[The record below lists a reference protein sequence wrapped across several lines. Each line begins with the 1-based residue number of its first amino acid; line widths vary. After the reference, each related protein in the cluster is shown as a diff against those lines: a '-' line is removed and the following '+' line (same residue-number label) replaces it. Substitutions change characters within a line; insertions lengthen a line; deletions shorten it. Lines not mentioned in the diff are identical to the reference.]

1 MIELTD
7 EQKNAVAKAQSTFT
21 DLKDNSDPLSDKH
34 LALLFGEARSMNG
47 WQDKEVSNDMVKS
60 IYELTKMGPTST
72 NCCPARFKF
81 IKSDDQ
87 KQLLKEALLPNNV
100 DKVMSAPVIAII
112 GYDLDFSD
120 NMSKLFPIGLI
131 DEINKDLKFEDSLHH
146 DLRRLTFRYII
157 PHALGKKSPSTID
170 VKEQFE
176 GTIQGKADENK
187 SKEILFW
194 KSHYQNGIT
203 DDEIIESAN
212 KFKNI
217 YEDFDNTLIN
227 QKYLKGDKFTV
238 VDLAWYVSTKRLAM
252 AGIPIQKY
260 KNVQKWFSNLDNDEN
275 FKKEI
280 KIDIPIKIIAVA
292 IKIINKIKRTYVTDL
307 VKF

>member
-1 MIELTD
+1 MKLDRSDIKTEEILDWKGIHLFHFSGSACSQKLRIFFNIKKINWNSHVINLIKQEQFSEWFLGINPRGLVPTLVHDGDVHIESNEIMAYLD
-7 EQKNAVAKAQSTFT
+7 DVY
-21 DLKDNSDPLSDKH
+21 KDN
-34 LALLFGEARSMNG
+34 
-47 WQDKEVSNDMVKS
+47 
-60 IYELTKMGPTST
+60 
-72 NCCPARFKF
+72 
-81 IKSDDQ
+81 
-87 KQLLKEALLPNNV
+87 
-100 DKVMSAPVIAII
+100 
-112 GYDLDFSD
+112 
-120 NMSKLFPIGLI
+120 KLFPIDLI
-131 DEINKDLKFEDSLHH
+131 DEINKDLAFEDSLHH

-157 PHALGKKSPSTID
+157 PHALGKKNPSTID
-170 VKEQFE
+170 AKEQFE

-194 KSHYQNGIT
+194 KNHYQNGIT

-217 YEDFDNTLIN
+217 YEDFDKTLKN
-227 QKYLKGDKFTV
+227 QKYLKGDEFTV

-252 AGIPIQKY
+252 AGIPIEKY

-280 KIDIPIKIIAVA
+280 NIDMPIKIIAVA

>member
-1 MIELTD
+1 MKLDRSDIKTEEILDWKGIHLFHFSGSACSQKLRIFFNIKNINWNSHVINLIKQEQFSKWFLGINPRGLVPTLVHDGDVHIESNEIMAYLD
-7 EQKNAVAKAQSTFT
+7 DVY
-21 DLKDNSDPLSDKH
+21 KDN
-34 LALLFGEARSMNG
+34 
-47 WQDKEVSNDMVKS
+47 
-60 IYELTKMGPTST
+60 
-72 NCCPARFKF
+72 
-81 IKSDDQ
+81 
-87 KQLLKEALLPNNV
+87 
-100 DKVMSAPVIAII
+100 
-112 GYDLDFSD
+112 
-120 NMSKLFPIGLI
+120 KLFPIDLI
-131 DEINKDLKFEDSLHH
+131 DEINKDLAFEDSLHH

-157 PHALGKKSPSTID
+157 PHALGKKNPSTID
-170 VKEQFE
+170 TKEQFE
-176 GTIQGKADENK
+176 GTIQGKPDENK

-194 KSHYQNGIT
+194 KNHYQNGIT

-217 YEDFDNTLIN
+217 YEDFDKTLKN

-252 AGIPIQKY
+252 AGIPIEKY

>member
-1 MIELTD
+1 MKLDRSDIKTEEILDWKGIHLFHFSGSACSQKLRIYFNIKKINWKSHVINLIKQEQFSEWFLGINPRGLVPTLVHDGDVHIESNEIMAYLD
-7 EQKNAVAKAQSTFT
+7 DVY
-21 DLKDNSDPLSDKH
+21 KDN
-34 LALLFGEARSMNG
+34 
-47 WQDKEVSNDMVKS
+47 
-60 IYELTKMGPTST
+60 
-72 NCCPARFKF
+72 
-81 IKSDDQ
+81 
-87 KQLLKEALLPNNV
+87 
-100 DKVMSAPVIAII
+100 
-112 GYDLDFSD
+112 
-120 NMSKLFPIGLI
+120 KLFPIDLI
-131 DEINKDLKFEDSLHH
+131 DEINKDLVFEDSLHH

-157 PHALGKKSPSTID
+157 PHALGKKNPSTID
-170 VKEQFE
+170 AKEQFE

-194 KSHYQNGIT
+194 KNHYQNGIT

-217 YEDFDNTLIN
+217 YEDFDKTLKN

-252 AGIPIQKY
+252 AGIPIEKY

-292 IKIINKIKRTYVTDL
+292 IKIINKIKRSYVTDL

>member
-1 MIELTD
+1 MKLDRSDIKTEEILDWKGIHLFHFSGSACSQKLRIFFNIKKINWNSHVINLIKQEQFSKWFLGINPRGLVPTLVHDGDVHIESNEIMAYLD
-7 EQKNAVAKAQSTFT
+7 GVY
-21 DLKDNSDPLSDKH
+21 KDN
-34 LALLFGEARSMNG
+34 
-47 WQDKEVSNDMVKS
+47 
-60 IYELTKMGPTST
+60 
-72 NCCPARFKF
+72 
-81 IKSDDQ
+81 
-87 KQLLKEALLPNNV
+87 
-100 DKVMSAPVIAII
+100 
-112 GYDLDFSD
+112 
-120 NMSKLFPIGLI
+120 KLFPIDLI
-131 DEINKDLKFEDSLHH
+131 DEINKDLAFEDSLHH

-157 PHALGKKSPSTID
+157 PHALGKKNPSTID
-170 VKEQFE
+170 AKEQFE

-194 KSHYQNGIT
+194 KNHYQNGIT

-217 YEDFDNTLIN
+217 YENFDNTLKN

-238 VDLAWYVSTKRLAM
+238 MDLAWYVSTKRLAM
-252 AGIPIQKY
+252 AGIPIEKY

-280 KIDIPIKIIAVA
+280 KIDIPIKIIAVV

>member
-1 MIELTD
+1 MKLDRSDIKTEEILDWKGIHLFHFSGSACSQKLRIFFNIKKINWNSHVINLIKQEQFSEWFLGINPRGLVPTLVHDGDVHIESNEIMAYLD
-7 EQKNAVAKAQSTFT
+7 GVY
-21 DLKDNSDPLSDKH
+21 KDN
-34 LALLFGEARSMNG
+34 
-47 WQDKEVSNDMVKS
+47 
-60 IYELTKMGPTST
+60 
-72 NCCPARFKF
+72 
-81 IKSDDQ
+81 
-87 KQLLKEALLPNNV
+87 
-100 DKVMSAPVIAII
+100 
-112 GYDLDFSD
+112 
-120 NMSKLFPIGLI
+120 KLFPIDLI
-131 DEINKDLKFEDSLHH
+131 DEINKDLAFEDSLHH

-157 PHALGKKSPSTID
+157 PHALGKKNPSTID
-170 VKEQFE
+170 AKEQFE

-194 KSHYQNGIT
+194 KNHYKNGIT
-203 DDEIIESAN
+203 DDEIVESAN

-217 YEDFDNTLIN
+217 YEDFDKTLKN
-227 QKYLKGDKFTV
+227 QKYLKGDEFTV

-252 AGIPIQKY
+252 AGIPIEKY

-280 KIDIPIKIIAVA
+280 NIDMPIKIIAVA

>member
-1 MIELTD
+1 MKLDRSDIKTEEILDWKGIHLFHFSGSACSQKLRIFFNIKKINWNSHVINLIKQEQFSEWFLGINPRGLVPTLVHDGDVHIESNEIMAYLD
-7 EQKNAVAKAQSTFT
+7 DVY
-21 DLKDNSDPLSDKH
+21 KDN
-34 LALLFGEARSMNG
+34 
-47 WQDKEVSNDMVKS
+47 
-60 IYELTKMGPTST
+60 
-72 NCCPARFKF
+72 
-81 IKSDDQ
+81 
-87 KQLLKEALLPNNV
+87 
-100 DKVMSAPVIAII
+100 
-112 GYDLDFSD
+112 
-120 NMSKLFPIGLI
+120 KLFPIDLI
-131 DEINKDLKFEDSLHH
+131 DEINKDLAFEDSLHH

-157 PHALGKKSPSTID
+157 PHALGKKNPSTID
-170 VKEQFE
+170 AKEQFE

-194 KSHYQNGIT
+194 KNHYQNGIT

-217 YEDFDNTLIN
+217 YEDFDKTLKN

-252 AGIPIQKY
+252 AGIPIEKY

-280 KIDIPIKIIAVA
+280 NIDMPIKIIAVA

>member
-1 MIELTD
+1 MKLDRSDIKTEEILDWKGIHLFHFSGSACSQKLRIFFNIKKINWNSHVINLIKQEQFSKWFLGINPRGLVPTLVHDGDVHIESNEIMAYLD
-7 EQKNAVAKAQSTFT
+7 DVY
-21 DLKDNSDPLSDKH
+21 KDN
-34 LALLFGEARSMNG
+34 
-47 WQDKEVSNDMVKS
+47 
-60 IYELTKMGPTST
+60 
-72 NCCPARFKF
+72 
-81 IKSDDQ
+81 
-87 KQLLKEALLPNNV
+87 
-100 DKVMSAPVIAII
+100 
-112 GYDLDFSD
+112 
-120 NMSKLFPIGLI
+120 KLFPIDLI
-131 DEINKDLKFEDSLHH
+131 DEINKDLAFEDSLHH

-157 PHALGKKSPSTID
+157 PHALGKKNPSTID
-170 VKEQFE
+170 AKEQFE

-194 KSHYQNGIT
+194 KNHYQNGIT

-217 YEDFDNTLIN
+217 YEDFDKTLKN
-227 QKYLKGDKFTV
+227 QKYLKGDEFTV

-252 AGIPIQKY
+252 AGIPIEKY

-280 KIDIPIKIIAVA
+280 NIDMPIKIIAVA

>member
-1 MIELTD
+1 MKLDRSDIKTEEILDWKGIHLFHFSGSACSQKLRIFFNIKKINWNSHVINLIKQEQFSEWFLGINPRGLVPTLVHDGDVHIESNEIMAYLD
-7 EQKNAVAKAQSTFT
+7 DVY
-21 DLKDNSDPLSDKH
+21 KDN
-34 LALLFGEARSMNG
+34 
-47 WQDKEVSNDMVKS
+47 
-60 IYELTKMGPTST
+60 
-72 NCCPARFKF
+72 
-81 IKSDDQ
+81 
-87 KQLLKEALLPNNV
+87 
-100 DKVMSAPVIAII
+100 
-112 GYDLDFSD
+112 
-120 NMSKLFPIGLI
+120 KLFPIDLI
-131 DEINKDLKFEDSLHH
+131 DEINKDLAFEDSLHH

-157 PHALGKKSPSTID
+157 PHALGKKNPSTID
-170 VKEQFE
+170 AKEQFE

-194 KSHYQNGIT
+194 KNHYKNGIT
-203 DDEIIESAN
+203 DDEIVESAN

-217 YEDFDNTLIN
+217 YEDFDKTLKN

-252 AGIPIQKY
+252 AGIPIEKY
-260 KNVQKWFSNLDNDEN
+260 KNVQKWFSNLDNDAN

-280 KIDIPIKIIAVA
+280 KIDIPIKVIAAA

>member
-1 MIELTD
+1 MKLDRSDIKTEEILDWKGIHLFHFSGSACSQKLRIFFNIKKINWNSHVINLIKQEQFSEWFLGINPRGLVPTLVHDGDVHIESNEIMAYLD
-7 EQKNAVAKAQSTFT
+7 DVY
-21 DLKDNSDPLSDKH
+21 KDN
-34 LALLFGEARSMNG
+34 
-47 WQDKEVSNDMVKS
+47 
-60 IYELTKMGPTST
+60 
-72 NCCPARFKF
+72 
-81 IKSDDQ
+81 
-87 KQLLKEALLPNNV
+87 
-100 DKVMSAPVIAII
+100 
-112 GYDLDFSD
+112 
-120 NMSKLFPIGLI
+120 KLFPIDLI
-131 DEINKDLKFEDSLHH
+131 DEINKDLAFEDSLHH

-157 PHALGKKSPSTID
+157 PHALGKKNPSTID
-170 VKEQFE
+170 AKEQFE

-194 KSHYQNGIT
+194 KNHYQNGIT

-217 YEDFDNTLIN
+217 YEDFDKTLKN
-227 QKYLKGDKFTV
+227 QKYLKGDEFTV

-252 AGIPIQKY
+252 AGIPIEKY
-260 KNVQKWFSNLDNDEN
+260 KNVQKWFSNLDNDAN

-280 KIDIPIKIIAVA
+280 KIDVPIKIIAAA

>member
-1 MIELTD
+1 MKLDRSDIKTEEILDWKGIHLFHFSGSACSQKLRIFFNIKKINWNSHVINLIKQEQFSEWFLGINPRGLVPTLVHDGDVHIESNEIMAYLD
-7 EQKNAVAKAQSTFT
+7 DVY
-21 DLKDNSDPLSDKH
+21 KDN
-34 LALLFGEARSMNG
+34 
-47 WQDKEVSNDMVKS
+47 
-60 IYELTKMGPTST
+60 
-72 NCCPARFKF
+72 
-81 IKSDDQ
+81 
-87 KQLLKEALLPNNV
+87 
-100 DKVMSAPVIAII
+100 
-112 GYDLDFSD
+112 
-120 NMSKLFPIGLI
+120 KLFPIDLI
-131 DEINKDLKFEDSLHH
+131 DEINKDLAFEDSLHH

-157 PHALGKKSPSTID
+157 PHALGKKNPSTID
-170 VKEQFE
+170 AKEQFE

-194 KSHYQNGIT
+194 KNHYQNGIT

-217 YEDFDNTLIN
+217 YEDFDKTLKN
-227 QKYLKGDKFTV
+227 QKYLKGDEFTV

-252 AGIPIQKY
+252 AGIPIEKY

-280 KIDIPIKIIAVA
+280 RIDMPIKMIAVA

>member
-1 MIELTD
+1 MKLDRSDIKTEEILDWKGIHLFHFSGSACSQKLRIFFNIKKINWNSHVINLIKQEQFSQWFLGINPRGLVPTLVHDGDVHIESNEIMAYLD
-7 EQKNAVAKAQSTFT
+7 DVY
-21 DLKDNSDPLSDKH
+21 KDN
-34 LALLFGEARSMNG
+34 
-47 WQDKEVSNDMVKS
+47 
-60 IYELTKMGPTST
+60 
-72 NCCPARFKF
+72 
-81 IKSDDQ
+81 
-87 KQLLKEALLPNNV
+87 
-100 DKVMSAPVIAII
+100 
-112 GYDLDFSD
+112 
-120 NMSKLFPIGLI
+120 KLFPIDLI
-131 DEINKDLKFEDSLHH
+131 DEINKDLAFEDSLHH

-157 PHALGKKSPSTID
+157 PHALGKKNPSTID
-170 VKEQFE
+170 AKEQFE

-194 KSHYQNGIT
+194 KNHYQNGIT

-217 YEDFDNTLIN
+217 YENFNNILKN

-252 AGIPIQKY
+252 AGIPIEKY

-280 KIDIPIKIIAVA
+280 KIDIPIKIIAVV

>member
-1 MIELTD
+1 MKLDRSDIKTEEILDWKGIHLFHFSGSACSQKLRIFFNIKKINWNSHVINLIKQEQFSEWFLGINPRGLVPTLVHDGDVHIESNEIMAYLD
-7 EQKNAVAKAQSTFT
+7 DVY
-21 DLKDNSDPLSDKH
+21 KDN
-34 LALLFGEARSMNG
+34 
-47 WQDKEVSNDMVKS
+47 
-60 IYELTKMGPTST
+60 
-72 NCCPARFKF
+72 
-81 IKSDDQ
+81 
-87 KQLLKEALLPNNV
+87 
-100 DKVMSAPVIAII
+100 
-112 GYDLDFSD
+112 
-120 NMSKLFPIGLI
+120 KLFPIDLI
-131 DEINKDLKFEDSLHH
+131 DEINKDLAFEDSLHH

-157 PHALGKKSPSTID
+157 PHALGKKNPSMID
-170 VKEQFE
+170 AKEQFE

-194 KSHYQNGIT
+194 KNHYQNGIT

-217 YEDFDNTLIN
+217 YENFNNILKN

-252 AGIPIQKY
+252 AGIPIEKY

>member
-1 MIELTD
+1 MKLDRSDIKTEEILDWKGIHLFHFSGSACSQKLRIFFNIKKINWNSHVINLIKQEQFSEWFLGINPRGLVPTLVHDGDVHIESNEIMAYLD
-7 EQKNAVAKAQSTFT
+7 DVY
-21 DLKDNSDPLSDKH
+21 KDN
-34 LALLFGEARSMNG
+34 
-47 WQDKEVSNDMVKS
+47 
-60 IYELTKMGPTST
+60 
-72 NCCPARFKF
+72 
-81 IKSDDQ
+81 
-87 KQLLKEALLPNNV
+87 
-100 DKVMSAPVIAII
+100 
-112 GYDLDFSD
+112 
-120 NMSKLFPIGLI
+120 KLFPIDLI
-131 DEINKDLKFEDSLHH
+131 DEINKDLAFEDSLHH

-157 PHALGKKSPSTID
+157 PHALGKKNPSTID
-170 VKEQFE
+170 AKEQFE

-194 KSHYQNGIT
+194 KNHYQNGIT

-217 YEDFDNTLIN
+217 YEDFDKTLKN
-227 QKYLKGDKFTV
+227 QKYLKGDEFTV

-252 AGIPIQKY
+252 AGIPIEKY
-260 KNVQKWFSNLDNDEN
+260 KNVQKWFSNLDNDAN

-280 KIDIPIKIIAVA
+280 KIDIAIKIIAAA

>member
-1 MIELTD
+1 MKLDRSDIKTEEILDWKGIHLFHFSGSACSQKLRIFFNIKKINWNSHVINLIKQEQFSEWFLGINPRGLVPTLVHDGDVHIESNEIMAYLD
-7 EQKNAVAKAQSTFT
+7 DVY
-21 DLKDNSDPLSDKH
+21 KDN
-34 LALLFGEARSMNG
+34 
-47 WQDKEVSNDMVKS
+47 
-60 IYELTKMGPTST
+60 
-72 NCCPARFKF
+72 
-81 IKSDDQ
+81 
-87 KQLLKEALLPNNV
+87 
-100 DKVMSAPVIAII
+100 
-112 GYDLDFSD
+112 
-120 NMSKLFPIGLI
+120 KLFPIDLI
-131 DEINKDLKFEDSLHH
+131 DEINKDLAFEDSLHH

-157 PHALGKKSPSTID
+157 PHALGKKNPSTID
-170 VKEQFE
+170 AKEQFE

-194 KSHYQNGIT
+194 KNHYQNGIT

-217 YEDFDNTLIN
+217 YEDFDKTLKN
-227 QKYLKGDKFTV
+227 QKYLKGDEFTV

-252 AGIPIQKY
+252 AGIPIEKY

-280 KIDIPIKIIAVA
+280 KIDIPIKIIAVV

>member
-1 MIELTD
+1 MKLDRSDIKTEEILDWKGIHLFHFSGSACSQKLRIFFNIKKINWNSHVINLIKQEQFSEWFLGINPRGLVPTLVHDGDVHIESNEIMAYLD
-7 EQKNAVAKAQSTFT
+7 DVY
-21 DLKDNSDPLSDKH
+21 KDN
-34 LALLFGEARSMNG
+34 
-47 WQDKEVSNDMVKS
+47 
-60 IYELTKMGPTST
+60 
-72 NCCPARFKF
+72 
-81 IKSDDQ
+81 
-87 KQLLKEALLPNNV
+87 
-100 DKVMSAPVIAII
+100 
-112 GYDLDFSD
+112 
-120 NMSKLFPIGLI
+120 KLFPIDLI
-131 DEINKDLKFEDSLHH
+131 DEINKDLAFEDSLHH

-157 PHALGKKSPSTID
+157 PHALGKKNPSTID
-170 VKEQFE
+170 AKEQFE

-217 YEDFDNTLIN
+217 YEDFDKTLKN
-227 QKYLKGDKFTV
+227 QKYLKGDEFTV

-252 AGIPIQKY
+252 AGIPIGKY

>member
-1 MIELTD
+1 MKLDRSDIKTEEILDWKGIHLFHFSGSACSQKLRIFFNIKNINWNSHIINLIKQEQFSKWFLGINPRGLVPTLVHDGDVHIESNEIMAYLD
-7 EQKNAVAKAQSTFT
+7 DVY
-21 DLKDNSDPLSDKH
+21 KDN
-34 LALLFGEARSMNG
+34 
-47 WQDKEVSNDMVKS
+47 
-60 IYELTKMGPTST
+60 
-72 NCCPARFKF
+72 
-81 IKSDDQ
+81 
-87 KQLLKEALLPNNV
+87 
-100 DKVMSAPVIAII
+100 
-112 GYDLDFSD
+112 
-120 NMSKLFPIGLI
+120 KLFPIDLI
-131 DEINKDLKFEDSLHH
+131 DEINKDLAFEDSLHH

-157 PHALGKKSPSTID
+157 PHALGKKNPSTID
-170 VKEQFE
+170 AKEQFE

-217 YEDFDNTLIN
+217 YEDFDKTLKN

-252 AGIPIQKY
+252 AGIPIEKY

>member
-1 MIELTD
+1 MKLDRSDIKTEEILDWKGIHLFHFSGSACSQKLRIFFNIKKINWNSHVINLIKQEQFSEWFLGINPRGLVPTLVHDGDVHIESNEIMAYLD
-7 EQKNAVAKAQSTFT
+7 DVY
-21 DLKDNSDPLSDKH
+21 KDN
-34 LALLFGEARSMNG
+34 
-47 WQDKEVSNDMVKS
+47 
-60 IYELTKMGPTST
+60 
-72 NCCPARFKF
+72 
-81 IKSDDQ
+81 
-87 KQLLKEALLPNNV
+87 
-100 DKVMSAPVIAII
+100 
-112 GYDLDFSD
+112 
-120 NMSKLFPIGLI
+120 KLFPIDLI
-131 DEINKDLKFEDSLHH
+131 DEINKDLAFEDSLHH

-157 PHALGKKSPSTID
+157 PHALGKKNPSTID
-170 VKEQFE
+170 AKEQFE

-194 KSHYQNGIT
+194 KNHYKNGIT
-203 DDEIIESAN
+203 DDEIVESAN

-217 YEDFDNTLIN
+217 YEDFDKTLKN

-252 AGIPIQKY
+252 AGIPIEKY
-260 KNVQKWFSNLDNDEN
+260 KNVQKWFFNLDNDEN

-280 KIDIPIKIIAVA
+280 NIDMPIKIIAVA

>member
-1 MIELTD
+1 MKLDRSDIKTEEILDWKGIHLFHFSGSACSQKLRIFFNIKKINWNSHVINLIKQEQFSEWFLGINPRGLVPTLVHDGDVHIESNEIMAYLD
-7 EQKNAVAKAQSTFT
+7 DVY
-21 DLKDNSDPLSDKH
+21 KDN
-34 LALLFGEARSMNG
+34 
-47 WQDKEVSNDMVKS
+47 
-60 IYELTKMGPTST
+60 
-72 NCCPARFKF
+72 
-81 IKSDDQ
+81 
-87 KQLLKEALLPNNV
+87 
-100 DKVMSAPVIAII
+100 
-112 GYDLDFSD
+112 
-120 NMSKLFPIGLI
+120 KLFPIDLI
-131 DEINKDLKFEDSLHH
+131 DEINKDLAFEDSLHH

-157 PHALGKKSPSTID
+157 PHALGKKNPSTID
-170 VKEQFE
+170 AKEQFE

-194 KSHYQNGIT
+194 KNHYKNGIT
-203 DDEIIESAN
+203 DDEIVESAN

-217 YEDFDNTLIN
+217 YEDFDKTLKN
-227 QKYLKGDKFTV
+227 QKYLKGDEFTV

-252 AGIPIQKY
+252 AGIPIGKY

-280 KIDIPIKIIAVA
+280 NIDMPIKIIAVA

>member
-1 MIELTD
+1 MKLDRSDIKTEEILDWKGIHLFHFSGSACSQKLRIFFNIKKINWNSHVINLIKQEQFSEWFLGINPRGLVPTLVHDGDVHIESNEIMAYLD
-7 EQKNAVAKAQSTFT
+7 DVY
-21 DLKDNSDPLSDKH
+21 KDN
-34 LALLFGEARSMNG
+34 
-47 WQDKEVSNDMVKS
+47 
-60 IYELTKMGPTST
+60 
-72 NCCPARFKF
+72 
-81 IKSDDQ
+81 
-87 KQLLKEALLPNNV
+87 
-100 DKVMSAPVIAII
+100 
-112 GYDLDFSD
+112 
-120 NMSKLFPIGLI
+120 KLFPIDLI
-131 DEINKDLKFEDSLHH
+131 DEINKDLAFEDSLHH

-157 PHALGKKSPSTID
+157 PHALGKKNPSTID
-170 VKEQFE
+170 AKEQFV

-194 KSHYQNGIT
+194 KNHYQNGIT

-217 YEDFDNTLIN
+217 YEDFDKTLKN
-227 QKYLKGDKFTV
+227 QKYLKGDEFTV

-252 AGIPIQKY
+252 AGIPIKKY
-260 KNVQKWFSNLDNDEN
+260 KNVQKWFSNLDNDAN

-280 KIDIPIKIIAVA
+280 KIDIPIKIIAAA

>member
-1 MIELTD
+1 MKLDRSDIKTEEILDWKGIHLFHFSGSACSQKLRIFFNIKKINWNSHVINLIKQEQFSEWFLGINPRGLVPTLVHDGDVHIESNEIMAYLD
-7 EQKNAVAKAQSTFT
+7 DVY
-21 DLKDNSDPLSDKH
+21 KDN
-34 LALLFGEARSMNG
+34 
-47 WQDKEVSNDMVKS
+47 
-60 IYELTKMGPTST
+60 
-72 NCCPARFKF
+72 
-81 IKSDDQ
+81 
-87 KQLLKEALLPNNV
+87 
-100 DKVMSAPVIAII
+100 
-112 GYDLDFSD
+112 
-120 NMSKLFPIGLI
+120 KLFPIDLI
-131 DEINKDLKFEDSLHH
+131 DEINKDLAFEDSPHH

-157 PHALGKKSPSTID
+157 PHALGKKNPSTID
-170 VKEQFE
+170 AKEQFE

-217 YEDFDNTLIN
+217 YEDFDKTLKN
-227 QKYLKGDKFTV
+227 QKYLKGDEFTV

-252 AGIPIQKY
+252 AGIPIEKY

-280 KIDIPIKIIAVA
+280 NIDMPIKIIAVA

>member
-1 MIELTD
+1 MKLDRSDIKTEEILDWKGIHLFHFSGSACSQKLRIFFNIKKINWNSHVINLIKQEQFSEWFLGINPRGLVPTLVHDGDVHIESNEIMAYLD
-7 EQKNAVAKAQSTFT
+7 DVY
-21 DLKDNSDPLSDKH
+21 KDN
-34 LALLFGEARSMNG
+34 
-47 WQDKEVSNDMVKS
+47 
-60 IYELTKMGPTST
+60 
-72 NCCPARFKF
+72 
-81 IKSDDQ
+81 
-87 KQLLKEALLPNNV
+87 
-100 DKVMSAPVIAII
+100 
-112 GYDLDFSD
+112 
-120 NMSKLFPIGLI
+120 KLFPIDLI
-131 DEINKDLKFEDSLHH
+131 DEINKDLAFEDSLHH

-157 PHALGKKSPSTID
+157 PHALGKKNPSTID
-170 VKEQFE
+170 AKEQFE

-194 KSHYQNGIT
+194 KNHYKNGIT
-203 DDEIIESAN
+203 DDEIVESAN

-217 YEDFDNTLIN
+217 YEDFDKTLKN

-252 AGIPIQKY
+252 AGIPIEKY

-280 KIDIPIKIIAVA
+280 KIDIPIKIIAVV

>member
-1 MIELTD
+1 MKLDRSDIKTEEILDWKGIHLFHFSGSACSQKLRIFFNIKKINWNSHVINLIKQEQFSEWFLGINPRGLVPTLVHDGDVHIESNEIMAYLD
-7 EQKNAVAKAQSTFT
+7 GVY
-21 DLKDNSDPLSDKH
+21 KDN
-34 LALLFGEARSMNG
+34 
-47 WQDKEVSNDMVKS
+47 
-60 IYELTKMGPTST
+60 
-72 NCCPARFKF
+72 
-81 IKSDDQ
+81 
-87 KQLLKEALLPNNV
+87 
-100 DKVMSAPVIAII
+100 
-112 GYDLDFSD
+112 
-120 NMSKLFPIGLI
+120 KLFPIDLI
-131 DEINKDLKFEDSLHH
+131 DEINKDLAFEDSLHH

-157 PHALGKKSPSTID
+157 PHALGKKNPSTID
-170 VKEQFE
+170 AKEQFE

-194 KSHYQNGIT
+194 KNHYQNGIT

-217 YEDFDNTLIN
+217 YEDFNNILKN

-252 AGIPIQKY
+252 AGIPIEKY

-280 KIDIPIKIIAVA
+280 KIDIPIKIIAVV

>member
-1 MIELTD
+1 MKLDRSDIKTKEILDWKGIHLFHFSGSACSQKLRIFFNIKKINWNSHVINLIKQEQFSKWFLGINPRGLVPTLVHDGDVHIESNEIMAYLD
-7 EQKNAVAKAQSTFT
+7 DVY
-21 DLKDNSDPLSDKH
+21 KDN
-34 LALLFGEARSMNG
+34 
-47 WQDKEVSNDMVKS
+47 
-60 IYELTKMGPTST
+60 
-72 NCCPARFKF
+72 
-81 IKSDDQ
+81 
-87 KQLLKEALLPNNV
+87 
-100 DKVMSAPVIAII
+100 
-112 GYDLDFSD
+112 
-120 NMSKLFPIGLI
+120 KLFPIDLI
-131 DEINKDLKFEDSLHH
+131 DEINKDLAFEDSLHH

-157 PHALGKKSPSTID
+157 PHALGKKNPSTID
-170 VKEQFE
+170 AKEQFE

-194 KSHYQNGIT
+194 KNHYQNGIT

-217 YEDFDNTLIN
+217 YEDFDKTLKN

-252 AGIPIQKY
+252 AGIPIEKY

>member
-1 MIELTD
+1 MKLDRSDIKTEEILDWKGIHLFHFSGSACSQKLRIFFNIKNINWNSHIINLIKQEQFSKWFLGINPRGLVPTLVHDGDVHIE
-7 EQKNAVAKAQSTFT
+7 
-21 DLKDNSDPLSDKH
+21 
-34 LALLFGEARSMNG
+34 
-47 WQDKEVSNDMVKS
+47 SNDIMA
-60 IYELTKMGPTST
+60 YL
-72 NCCPARFKF
+72 
-81 IKSDDQ
+81 DDVY
-87 KQLLKEALLPNNV
+87 K
-100 DKVMSAPVIAII
+100 DK
-112 GYDLDFSD
+112 
-120 NMSKLFPIGLI
+120 KLFPIDLI
-131 DEINKDLKFEDSLHH
+131 DEINKDLAFEDSLHH

-157 PHALGKKSPSTID
+157 PHALGKKNPSTID
-170 VKEQFE
+170 AKEQFE

-217 YEDFDNTLIN
+217 YEDFDKTLKN

-252 AGIPIQKY
+252 AGIPIEKY

-292 IKIINKIKRTYVTDL
+292 IKIINRIKRTYVTDL

>member
-1 MIELTD
+1 MKLDKSDIKTEEILDWKGIHLFHFSGSACSQKLRIFFNIKKINWNSHVINLIKQEQFSEWFLGINPRGLVPTLVHDGDVHIESNEIMAYLD
-7 EQKNAVAKAQSTFT
+7 DVY
-21 DLKDNSDPLSDKH
+21 KDN
-34 LALLFGEARSMNG
+34 
-47 WQDKEVSNDMVKS
+47 
-60 IYELTKMGPTST
+60 
-72 NCCPARFKF
+72 
-81 IKSDDQ
+81 
-87 KQLLKEALLPNNV
+87 
-100 DKVMSAPVIAII
+100 
-112 GYDLDFSD
+112 
-120 NMSKLFPIGLI
+120 KLFPIDLI
-131 DEINKDLKFEDSLHH
+131 DEINKDLAFEDSLHH

-157 PHALGKKSPSTID
+157 PHALGKKNPSTID
-170 VKEQFE
+170 AKEQFE

-194 KSHYQNGIT
+194 KNHYQNGIT

-217 YEDFDNTLIN
+217 YEDFDKTLKN
-227 QKYLKGDKFTV
+227 QKYLKGDEFTV

-252 AGIPIQKY
+252 AGIPIEKY
-260 KNVQKWFSNLDNDEN
+260 KNVQKWFSNLDNDAN

-280 KIDIPIKIIAVA
+280 KIDIPIKIIAAA

>member
-1 MIELTD
+1 MKLDRSDIKTEEILDWKGIHLFHFSGSACSQKLRIFFNIKNINWNSHVINLIKQEQFSKWFLGINPRGLVPTLVHDGDVHIESNEIMAYLD
-7 EQKNAVAKAQSTFT
+7 DVY
-21 DLKDNSDPLSDKH
+21 KDN
-34 LALLFGEARSMNG
+34 
-47 WQDKEVSNDMVKS
+47 
-60 IYELTKMGPTST
+60 
-72 NCCPARFKF
+72 
-81 IKSDDQ
+81 
-87 KQLLKEALLPNNV
+87 
-100 DKVMSAPVIAII
+100 
-112 GYDLDFSD
+112 
-120 NMSKLFPIGLI
+120 KLFPIDLI
-131 DEINKDLKFEDSLHH
+131 DEINKDLAFEDSLHH

-157 PHALGKKSPSTID
+157 PHALGKKNPSTID
-170 VKEQFE
+170 AKEQFE

-217 YEDFDNTLIN
+217 YEDFDKTLKN

-252 AGIPIQKY
+252 AGIPIEKY

-292 IKIINKIKRTYVTDL
+292 IKIINRIKRTYVTDL

>member
-1 MIELTD
+1 MKLD
-7 EQKNAVAKAQSTFT
+7 
-21 DLKDNSDPLSDKH
+21 
-34 LALLFGEARSMNG
+34 
-47 WQDKEVSNDMVKS
+47 
-60 IYELTKMGPTST
+60 
-72 NCCPARFKF
+72 
-81 IKSDDQ
+81 KSDIKTKEILNWKGIHLFHFSGSACSQ
-87 KQLLKEALLPNNV
+87 KLRIFFNIKNINWNSHVINLIKQEQFSKWFLGINPRGLVPTLVHNGDVHIESNEI
-100 DKVMSAPVIAII
+100 MS
-112 GYDLDFSD
+112 YLDNIYSD
-120 NMSKLFPIGLI
+120 NKLFPIGLI

-157 PHALGKKSPSTID
+157 PHALGKKSPATID
-170 VKEQFE
+170 AKERYK
-176 GTIQGKADENK
+176 GTIQGMEDENK

-194 KSHYQNGIT
+194 KNHYQNGIT

-212 KFKNI
+212 KFKNV
-217 YEDFDNTLIN
+217 YEDFNEILKN
-227 QKYLKGDKFTV
+227 QKYLKGNNFTV

-252 AGIPIQKY
+252 AGIPIEKY

>member
-1 MIELTD
+1 MKLDRSDIKTEEILDWKGIHLFHFSGSACSQKLRIFFNIKNINWNSHIINLIKQEQFSKWFLGINPRGLVPTLVHDGDVHIESNEIMAYLD
-7 EQKNAVAKAQSTFT
+7 DVY
-21 DLKDNSDPLSDKH
+21 KDK
-34 LALLFGEARSMNG
+34 
-47 WQDKEVSNDMVKS
+47 
-60 IYELTKMGPTST
+60 
-72 NCCPARFKF
+72 
-81 IKSDDQ
+81 
-87 KQLLKEALLPNNV
+87 
-100 DKVMSAPVIAII
+100 
-112 GYDLDFSD
+112 
-120 NMSKLFPIGLI
+120 KLFPIDLI
-131 DEINKDLKFEDSLHH
+131 DEINKDLAFEDSLHH

-157 PHALGKKSPSTID
+157 PHALGKKNPSTID
-170 VKEQFE
+170 AKEQFE

-217 YEDFDNTLIN
+217 YEDFDKTLKN

-252 AGIPIQKY
+252 AGIPIEKY

>member
-1 MIELTD
+1 MKLDRSDIKTEEILDWKGIHLFHFSGSACSQKLRIFFNIKNINWNSHIINLIKQEQFSKWFLGINPRGLVPTLVHDGDVHIESNEIMAYLD
-7 EQKNAVAKAQSTFT
+7 DVY
-21 DLKDNSDPLSDKH
+21 KDN
-34 LALLFGEARSMNG
+34 
-47 WQDKEVSNDMVKS
+47 
-60 IYELTKMGPTST
+60 
-72 NCCPARFKF
+72 
-81 IKSDDQ
+81 
-87 KQLLKEALLPNNV
+87 
-100 DKVMSAPVIAII
+100 
-112 GYDLDFSD
+112 
-120 NMSKLFPIGLI
+120 KLFPIDLI
-131 DEINKDLKFEDSLHH
+131 DEINKDLAFEDSLHH

-157 PHALGKKSPSTID
+157 PHALGKKNPSTID
-170 VKEQFE
+170 AKEQFE

-194 KSHYQNGIT
+194 KNHYQNGIT

-217 YEDFDNTLIN
+217 YEDFDKTLKN
-227 QKYLKGDKFTV
+227 QKYLKGDEFTV

-252 AGIPIQKY
+252 AGIPIEKY

>member
-1 MIELTD
+1 MKLDRSDIKTEEILDWKGIHLFHFSGSACSQKLRIFFNIKNINWNSHVINLIKQEQFSKWFLGINPRGLVPTLVHDGDVHIESNEIMAYLD
-7 EQKNAVAKAQSTFT
+7 DVY
-21 DLKDNSDPLSDKH
+21 KDN
-34 LALLFGEARSMNG
+34 
-47 WQDKEVSNDMVKS
+47 
-60 IYELTKMGPTST
+60 
-72 NCCPARFKF
+72 
-81 IKSDDQ
+81 
-87 KQLLKEALLPNNV
+87 
-100 DKVMSAPVIAII
+100 
-112 GYDLDFSD
+112 
-120 NMSKLFPIGLI
+120 KLFPIDLI
-131 DEINKDLKFEDSLHH
+131 DEINKDLAFEDSLHH

-157 PHALGKKSPSTID
+157 PHALGKKNPSTID
-170 VKEQFE
+170 AKEHFE

-194 KSHYQNGIT
+194 KNHYQNGIT

-217 YEDFDNTLIN
+217 YEDFDKTLKN
-227 QKYLKGDKFTV
+227 QKYLKGDEFTV

-252 AGIPIQKY
+252 AGIPIEKY

-280 KIDIPIKIIAVA
+280 KIDIPIKFIAVA

>member
-1 MIELTD
+1 MKLDKSDIKTEEILDWKGIHLFHFSGSACSQKLRIFFNIKNINWNSHVINLIKQEQFSKWFLGINPRGLVPTLVHDGDVHIESNEIMAYLD
-7 EQKNAVAKAQSTFT
+7 DVY
-21 DLKDNSDPLSDKH
+21 KDN
-34 LALLFGEARSMNG
+34 
-47 WQDKEVSNDMVKS
+47 
-60 IYELTKMGPTST
+60 
-72 NCCPARFKF
+72 
-81 IKSDDQ
+81 
-87 KQLLKEALLPNNV
+87 
-100 DKVMSAPVIAII
+100 
-112 GYDLDFSD
+112 
-120 NMSKLFPIGLI
+120 KLFPIDLI
-131 DEINKDLKFEDSLHH
+131 DEINKDLAFEDSLHH

-157 PHALGKKSPSTID
+157 PHALGKKNPSTID
-170 VKEQFE
+170 AKEQFE

-194 KSHYQNGIT
+194 KNHYQNGIT

-217 YEDFDNTLIN
+217 YEDFDKTLKN
-227 QKYLKGDKFTV
+227 QKYLKGDEFTV

-252 AGIPIQKY
+252 AGIPIEKY
-260 KNVQKWFSNLDNDEN
+260 KNVQKWFSNLDNDAN

-280 KIDIPIKIIAVA
+280 KIDIPIKIIAAA